1 MIGPC
6 TTSDPPHRK
15 PTRIEKL
22 GELYDIAIA
31 RVGLRQKEPSPWTE
45 GRARA
50 HNADMQVIQTYLEQ
64 TKRPERPGN
73 DLEARFEDHV
83 NWAGIHSHHEQ
94 FAEIHPEG
102 SAEIG
107 H

>member
-1 MIGPC
+1 M
-6 TTSDPPHRK
+6 

-22 GELYDIAIA
+22 GELYDMAIENVKTRLDLPEVA
-31 RVGLRQKEPSPWTE
+31 VDRPRISDFDDVR
-45 GRARA
+45 
-50 HNADMQVIQTYLEQ
+50 HNWDMQVIQTYLEQ